1 MWLSPEI
8 SRYSMY
14 SPLALPPEL
23 RIPRIPESI
32 TEQVEAEHR
41 QADGEPG
48 KDREPRR
55 LLHER
60 PARARQHQPPRRC
73 RRLGADAEERERR
86 LDQDRVAEP
95 DRRDHEDRRRDV
107 RQDVGRDDAWMA
119 TAERLRRLDIP
130 VLFRREHRAANDARV
145 AGDDHD

>member
-14 SPLALPPEL
+14 SPLSLPPEL

-41 QADGEPG
+41 QADRQTG
-48 KDREPRR
+48 KDRQPGR

-60 PARARQHQPPRRC
+60 PARARQHQSPRR
-73 RRLGADAEERERR
+73 RGRLGADAEERERR

-95 DRRDHEDRRRDV
+95 DRRDHEDGRRDV
-107 RQDVGRDDAWMA
+107 RQDVGRDDARMP
-119 TAERLRRLDIP
+119 TAQR
-130 VLFRREHRAANDARV
+130 
-145 AGDDHD
+145 